1 MTLLRKAHRLSPYEE
16 CAGPIKRLFDED
28 GALIALVGN
37 THLCLPIEMKHDLQ
51 HLMGQRITILRTDI
65 PRKPYLFRVLTQEL
79 DYEEKTEQEG

>member
-51 HLMGQRITILRTDI
+51 HLMGQRIAILRTDI
-65 PRKPYLFRVLTQEL
+65 PDKPYLFRVLS
-79 DYEEKTEQEG
+79 EEGADEVG